1 MIRAFTTS
9 SLGWVLTWAVL
20 LVTALITRPLL
31 PIDETRYVAAA
42 WEMWTRGDFLVPHLN
57 GETYSHKP
65 PLMFW
70 AIHAGWSVFGVNEW
84 WPRLVSPLAG
94 LAALFASRSLARRLW
109 PDSPE
114 IAAIVP
120 WLLLGGLF
128 WSLFTTVTMFD
139 MWNALL
145 AALGI
150 MGLVIAA
157 QGRAIGGFG
166 LLGLAIGLGILAK
179 GPVIL
184 LYTLPTAL
192 LAPWWLPSDCKISL
206 GRWYLWVLVAIGLGA
221 AIGLAWALP
230 AAAAGGEAYT
240 KAIFWGQTAGRVENS
255 FAHGRPWWWYLPLM
269 PLLLYPWSLLPS
281 VWRGRIGIPSRQN
294 WQLRLALVWFVPAFV
309 AFCFVSGKQPH
320 YMLPLFPALALLAA
334 RRLGAAGELH
344 RRDGFLPGIALILL
358 GGGLAGVT
366 LGLIPVS
373 RMPAWSIDV
382 SPLIGFGLIAAGL
395 ITVIWRPVGL
405 LPRVSVLALAGPA
418 TILFIH
424 MFIMPAAAPAYDIRT
439 ASRYIAGQQAAG
451 HPVAI
456 RGEYHS
462 QFHFLGRL
470 TQPVEK
476 VAWGALKN
484 WMDKNPDGRMILTLR
499 GALPDGVKPVFIQP
513 YRGQTLTIWDARGIS
528 AHADTFRTN

>member
-1 MIRAFTTS
+1 MTS
-9 SLGWVLTWAVL
+9 PLGWVLTWVAL
-20 LVTALITRPLL
+20 LVVALLTRPLL
-31 PIDETRYVAAA
+31 PVDETRYVAAA

-70 AIHAGWSVFGVNEW
+70 AIQAGWSVFGVNEW

-94 LAALFASRSLARRLW
+94 LAALFVSRSLARRLW
-109 PDSPE
+109 PDMPD
-114 IAAIVP
+114 IANMVP

-128 WSLFTTVTMFD
+128 WSLFITVTMFD

-145 AALGI
+145 ATLGI
-150 MGLVIAA
+150 LGLVVAV
-157 QGRAIGGFG
+157 QGRNVAGFA

-192 LAPWWLPSDCKISL
+192 LAPWWLPSDCQIRP
-206 GRWYLWVLVAIGLGA
+206 GRWYLGVLAAIGLGA

-240 KAIFWGQTAGRVENS
+240 EAIFWGQTAGRVENS

-269 PLLLYPWSLLPS
+269 PLLLYPWSLLPAL
-281 VWRGRIGIPSRQN
+281 WRGRVGPPSRQD

-320 YMLPLFPALALLAA
+320 YMLPLFPALALFAA
-334 RRLGAAGELH
+334 HRLSRAGEL
-344 RRDGFLPGIALILL
+344 RRGDGFLPGIALVSL
-358 GGGLAGVT
+358 GGGLAGVI
-366 LGLIPVS
+366 LGLIPVA
-373 RMPAWSIDV
+373 RMPAWAADV
-382 SPLIGFGLIAAGL
+382 SPLVGIGFIAAGL
-395 ITVIWRPVGL
+395 ITMFWRPAGL
-405 LPRVSVLALAGPA
+405 MPRISVLALAGPV
-418 TILFIH
+418 TIVFIH
-424 MFIMPAAAPAYDIRT
+424 LFMMTAAAPAYDIRA
-439 ASRYIAGQQAAG
+439 ASRYIAEQQATG

-462 QFHFLGRL
+462 QFHFLGRM
-470 TQPVEK
+470 TQPIEK
-476 VAWGALKN
+476 VAWGELKN
-484 WMDKNPDGRMILTLR
+484 WMAKNPDGRMILTLR
-499 GALPDGVKPVFIQP
+499 GALPEGVKPLFSQP
-513 YRGQTLTIWDARGIS
+513 YRGQTLTIWDAPGVM
-528 AHADTFRTN
+528 AHGDTFRQN

>member
-1 MIRAFTTS
+1 MIRALTSS
-9 SLGWVLTWAVL
+9 SLGWVLTWAAL
-20 LVTALITRPLL
+20 LATALITRPLL

-70 AIHAGWSVFGVNEW
+70 AIHAGWGVFGVNEW

-109 PDSPE
+109 PDIPE

-139 MWNALL
+139 MWNVLL
-145 AALGI
+145 ATLGI
-150 MGLVIAA
+150 LGLVMAV
-157 QGRAIGGFG
+157 QGRAVGGFA

-192 LAPWWLPSDCKISL
+192 LAPWWLPSDCRLSP
-206 GRWYLWVLVAIGLGA
+206 GRWYLGVLAAIGFGA

-240 KAIFWGQTAGRVENS
+240 QAIFWGQTAGRVENS

-269 PLLLYPWSLLPS
+269 PLLLYPWSLLPAL
-281 VWRGRIGIPSRQN
+281 WRGRVGLPTRQD

-334 RRLGAAGELH
+334 RRLSKAGEL
-344 RRDGFLPGIALILL
+344 RRGDGFLPGIALILL
-358 GGGLAGVT
+358 GGGLAGVI
-366 LGLIPVS
+366 LDLIPVA
-373 RMPAWSIDV
+373 RIPAWANDV
-382 SPLIGFGLIAAGL
+382 SPLTGICLSAAGL
-395 ITVIWRPVGL
+395 ILIFWRPAGL
-405 LPRVSVLALAGPA
+405 MHRISGLALAGPV
-418 TILFIH
+418 TIFFIH
-424 MFIMPAAAPAYDIRT
+424 MFIMPVAAPAYDIRIP
-439 ASRYIAGQQAAG
+439 SRYIAEQQAAG

-470 TQPVEK
+470 VQPVEK
-476 VAWGALKN
+476 VAWGELNA
-484 WMDKNPDGRMILTLR
+484 WMAKNPGGRMILTLR
-499 GALPDGVKPVFIQP
+499 DGLPDGVKPLFSQP
-513 YRGQTLTIWDARGIS
+513 YRGQTLTIWDAHGIS
-528 AHADTFRTN
+528 AHAELFRNN